1 MNNLLCMLCLSICF
15 LSTTNTDAQKPEYGE
30 ASFYD
35 DSFQGKETAYGV
47 KYDKNDLTTAHKIHP
62 YGTILKV
69 TRLDNKKSVNVKVID
84 KGPYI
89 KGRIV
94 DLSKRAAQVLGF
106 VEDGTANVKVEVVK
120 KGMPDAVAEK
130 TVITPENKES
140 TTAKR
145 PSDFD
150 TSTPTPTNKAKPVS
164 NTAATEKKTSNT
176 TTTAAATDKKEKAK
190 PTATTRIV
198 KQDYA
203 QYGLYK
209 IQLERPLKKG
219 FGVQV
224 SSLTNYENVLKQV
237 ADLQAKS
244 FDNILISVEKGKDNK
259 PIYKIILGPQ
269 DTESQANTYKSNLK
283 KRYKING
290 FVISLEALSY

>member
-1 MNNLLCMLCLSICF
+1 MKNLLCMLCLSICF
-15 LSTTNTDAQKPEYGE
+15 LSLTNTYAQKPEYGE

-120 KGMPDAVAEK
+120 KGTQDAVAETTTTVPEKKEK
-130 TVITPENKES
+130 TTVS
-140 TTAKR
+140 R
-145 PSDFD
+145 PSDYD
-150 TSTPTPTNKAKPVS
+150 TNTPTPTNKAKTVS
-164 NTAATEKKTSNT
+164 NTPATEKKPTDA
-176 TTTAAATDKKEKAK
+176 TAKKEKTKPA
-190 PTATTRIV
+190 PTAARLV
-198 KQDYA
+198 KQDYT

-209 IQLERPLKKG
+209 IQLERPVKKG

-244 FDNILISVEKGKDNK
+244 FDNILISVEKGKDGK
-259 PIYKIILGPQ
+259 SVYKIILGPQ

-283 KRYKING
+283 KKYKING